1 MIEILY
7 DHREQ
12 PSGIPELLQAEKDIE
27 LRSEQLAIADYIVS
41 ERLGIERKSGPD
53 FVSSLKDGRLRKQAE
68 ELKQHFSLAVLLIH
82 GRPPFP
88 PAAVH
93 GAYASLIR
101 RGLAIINLQNEQ
113 QVAEMIIRLAKQEND
128 PQRRE
133 RPKVAK
139 KSADPQKITE
149 SVLTSFPGISAVR
162 ARALL
167 QHFGTPA
174 AVLAASAEQLQQVEG
189 IGGKTAQQ
197 LATLFSYDYRVTP
210 WD

>member
-12 PSGIPELLQAEKDIE
+12 PSGIPDLLQTQQGIE

-68 ELKQHFSLAVLLIH
+68 ELKEQFPLAVLLIH

-88 PAAVH
+88 PAAVQ

-101 RGLAIINLQNEQ
+101 RGLAIINLQTEQ
-113 QVAEMIIRLAKQEND
+113 QVAEMIFRLAKQEND

-139 KSADPQKITE
+139 KSADPQKISE
-149 SVLTSFPGISAVR
+149 GVLTAFPGISAVR

-174 AVLAASAEQLQQVEG
+174 AVFSASAAELQEVAG
-189 IGGKTAQQ
+189 IGKKSAQQ
-197 LATLFSYDYRVTP
+197 LAVLFNYDYRSTP
-210 WD
+210 WG